1 MKVENVDMIVR
12 MAAVRMCRCPIFC
25 VSEGVFM
32 LLSVLANFCMYVF
45 HLRKVVN
52 EGARVLLRVI
62 VMTTMPCNE
71 YYS

>member
-1 MKVENVDMIVR
+1 MDMIVR

-32 LLSVLANFCMYVF
+32 LLSVLANFCMYAF

-52 EGARVLLRVI
+52 ERARVLLRVI
-62 VMTTMPCNE
+62 AMATMPPAE
-71 YYS
+71 YY